1 MRCHDDEPRAFRRR
15 TSTPF
20 RDRVEAF
27 WAQKKVQNVIIT
39 LILINA
45 SLLGMETSPRIMA
58 SWGEIITRLD
68 HAILAVF
75 VIEIVSLLF
84 ARGWRFF
91 KDPWC
96 VFDFIVVGIALI
108 PASGPFA
115 VLRAL
120 RVLRVL
126 RLISK
131 IPSIRKVV
139 SALLGS
145 LPGMASVFGLVMI
158 LFYVYAVI
166 ATKLFG
172 QSFPDLFGDLGMSFF
187 TLFQVMTLEA
197 WAGGV
202 ARPIMEVYPYAWIFF
217 ILFILTATFT
227 VLNLFV
233 AVIVNSLNTLH
244 NEEESDKGNDMQT
257 MRHELELMR
266 RDVKE
271 LREHLLKDRDR
282 HV

>member
-1 MRCHDDEPRAFRRR
+1 MTTISLERSSEGTVTLGLKHRI
-15 TSTPF
+15 
-20 RDRVEAF
+20 EAF
-27 WAQKKVQNVIIT
+27 WALKSVQNGVIA

-45 SLLGMETSPRIMA
+45 VLLGMETSPRIMA
-58 SWGEIITRLD
+58 SWGKLITTLD
-68 HAILAVF
+68 HAILTVF
-75 VIEIVSLLF
+75 VVEIASLLF

-91 KDPWC
+91 KDPWS
-96 VFDFIVVGIALI
+96 VFDFVVVGIALI

-115 VLRAL
+115 VLRSL

-139 SALLGS
+139 GALLGA

-158 LFYVYAVI
+158 LFYVNAVI

-172 QSFPDLFGDLGMSFF
+172 QDFPELFGNLGMSFF

-233 AVIVNSLNTLH
+233 AVIVNSLSSIH
-244 NEEESDKGNDMQT
+244 GQEESGKGNDIQT
-257 MRHELELMR
+257 MRNELELMR
-266 RDVKE
+266 REVSE
-271 LREHLLKDRDR
+271 LRKYLLENKNDR
-282 HV
+282 V

>member
-1 MRCHDDEPRAFRRR
+1 MTVSLEPSSEGTVTLGLKHRI
-15 TSTPF
+15 
-20 RDRVEAF
+20 EAF
-27 WAQKKVQNVIIT
+27 WALKSVQNVVIA

-45 SLLGMETSPRIMA
+45 VLLGMETSPRIMA
-58 SWGEIITRLD
+58 SWGKLITTLD
-68 HAILAVF
+68 HAILTVF
-75 VIEIVSLLF
+75 VVEIASLLF

-91 KDPWC
+91 KDPWS
-96 VFDFIVVGIALI
+96 VFDFVVVGIALI

-115 VLRAL
+115 VLRSL

-139 SALLGS
+139 GALLGA
-145 LPGMASVFGLVMI
+145 LPGMASVFALVMI
-158 LFYVYAVI
+158 LFYVNAVI

-172 QSFPDLFGDLGMSFF
+172 QDFPELFGNLGLTFF

-233 AVIVNSLNTLH
+233 AVIVNSLNAIH
-244 NEEESDKGNDMQT
+244 GQEESSKENDMQT
-257 MRHELELMR
+257 MRNELELMR
-266 RDVKE
+266 REVNE
-271 LREHLLKDRDR
+271 LRKHLLENRND

>member
-1 MRCHDDEPRAFRRR
+1 MTASVQPSAEGVSPP
-15 TSTPF
+15 SLKE
-20 RDRVEAF
+20 RVEAF
-27 WAQKKVQNVIIT
+27 WAQKRVQNVIIS
-39 LILINA
+39 LILVNA
-45 SLLGMETSPRIMA
+45 ALLGMETSPGIMA
-58 SWGEIITRLD
+58 SWGDIIHKLD
-68 HAILAVF
+68 LAILTVF
-75 VIEIVSLLF
+75 VVEIASLLY

-91 KDPWC
+91 TDPWC

-126 RLISK
+126 RLINK

-139 SALLGS
+139 GALLGA
-145 LPGMASVFGLVMI
+145 LPGMTSVFGLVMI

-172 QSFPDLFGDLGMSFF
+172 QDFPELFGDLGRSFF

-202 ARPIMEVYPYAWIFF
+202 ARPVMELYPYAWIFF
-217 ILFILTATFT
+217 IIFILTATFT

-233 AVIVNSLNTLH
+233 AVIVNSLNTIH
-244 NEEESDKGNDMQT
+244 GEEESDKGNDLET
-257 MRHELELMR
+257 MRRELKLMR
-266 RDVKE
+266 QDVKE
-271 LREHLLKDRDR
+271 IRDHLLKAKDKD
-282 HV
+282 V

>member
-1 MRCHDDEPRAFRRR
+1 MTISLEPSSEGTVTLGLKHRI
-15 TSTPF
+15 
-20 RDRVEAF
+20 EAF
-27 WAQKKVQNVIIT
+27 WALKSVQNVVIA

-45 SLLGMETSPRIMA
+45 VLLGMETSPRIMA
-58 SWGEIITRLD
+58 SWGKLITTLD
-68 HAILAVF
+68 HAILTVF
-75 VIEIVSLLF
+75 VVEIASLLF

-91 KDPWC
+91 KDPWS
-96 VFDFIVVGIALI
+96 VFDFVVVGIALI

-115 VLRAL
+115 VLRSL

-139 SALLGS
+139 GALLGA

-158 LFYVYAVI
+158 LFYVNAVI

-172 QSFPDLFGDLGMSFF
+172 QDFPELFGNLGLTFF

-202 ARPIMEVYPYAWIFF
+202 ARPVMEIYPYAWIFF

-233 AVIVNSLNTLH
+233 AVIVNSLNAIH
-244 NEEESDKGNDMQT
+244 GQEESSKGNDMQT
-257 MRHELELMR
+257 MRNELELMR
-266 RDVKE
+266 REVSE
-271 LREHLLKDRDR
+271 LREHLLENRNH

>member
-1 MRCHDDEPRAFRRR
+1 MTISLEPSSEGTVTLGLKHRI
-15 TSTPF
+15 
-20 RDRVEAF
+20 EAF
-27 WAQKKVQNVIIT
+27 WALKSIQNVVIA

-45 SLLGMETSPRIMA
+45 VLLGMETSPRIMA
-58 SWGEIITRLD
+58 SWGKLITTLY
-68 HAILAVF
+68 HAILTVF
-75 VIEIVSLLF
+75 VVEIASLLF

-91 KDPWC
+91 KDPWS
-96 VFDFIVVGIALI
+96 VFDFVVVGIALI

-115 VLRAL
+115 VLRSL

-139 SALLGS
+139 GALLGA
-145 LPGMASVFGLVMI
+145 LPGMASVFALVMI
-158 LFYVYAVI
+158 LFYVNAVI

-172 QSFPDLFGDLGMSFF
+172 QDFPELFGNLGMSFF
-187 TLFQVMTLEA
+187 TLFQVMTLEG

-233 AVIVNSLNTLH
+233 AVIVNSLNAIH
-244 NEEESDKGNDMQT
+244 GQEESSKGNDMQT
-257 MRHELELMR
+257 MRNELELMR
-266 RDVKE
+266 REVSE
-271 LREHLLKDRDR
+271 LRKHLLENRNH

>member
-1 MRCHDDEPRAFRRR
+1 
-15 TSTPF
+15 
-20 RDRVEAF
+20 
-27 WAQKKVQNVIIT
+27 
-39 LILINA
+39 
-45 SLLGMETSPRIMA
+45 
-58 SWGEIITRLD
+58 
-68 HAILAVF
+68 
-75 VIEIVSLLF
+75 
-84 ARGWRFF
+84 
-91 KDPWC
+91 
-96 VFDFIVVGIALI
+96 
-108 PASGPFA
+108 
-115 VLRAL
+115 
-120 RVLRVL
+120 
-126 RLISK
+126 
-131 IPSIRKVV
+131 
-139 SALLGS
+139 
-145 LPGMASVFGLVMI
+145 
-158 LFYVYAVI
+158 
-166 ATKLFG
+166 
-172 QSFPDLFGDLGMSFF
+172 MSFF

-257 MRHELELMR
+257 MRHELDLMR

>member
-1 MRCHDDEPRAFRRR
+1 MTISLEPSSEGTVTLGLKHRI
-15 TSTPF
+15 
-20 RDRVEAF
+20 EAF
-27 WAQKKVQNVIIT
+27 WALKSVQNVVIA

-45 SLLGMETSPRIMA
+45 VLLGMETSPRIMA
-58 SWGEIITRLD
+58 SWGKLITTLD
-68 HAILAVF
+68 HAILTVF
-75 VIEIVSLLF
+75 VVEIASLLF
-84 ARGWRFF
+84 ARSWRFF
-91 KDPWC
+91 KDPWS
-96 VFDFIVVGIALI
+96 VFDFVVVGIALI

-115 VLRAL
+115 VLRSL

-139 SALLGS
+139 GALLGA
-145 LPGMASVFGLVMI
+145 LPGMASVFALVMI
-158 LFYVYAVI
+158 LFYVNAVI

-172 QSFPDLFGDLGMSFF
+172 QDFPELFGNLGMSFF

-233 AVIVNSLNTLH
+233 AVIVNSLNAIH
-244 NEEESDKGNDMQT
+244 GQEESSKGNDIQT
-257 MRHELELMR
+257 MRNELELMR
-266 RDVKE
+266 RDVSE
-271 LREHLLKDRDR
+271 LRKHLLENRNH

>member
-1 MRCHDDEPRAFRRR
+1 VDVVPLDLK
-15 TSTPF
+15 
-20 RDRVEAF
+20 DRVEAF
-27 WAQKKVQNVIIT
+27 WAQRWVQDVIIG
-39 LILINA
+39 LILVNA
-45 SLLGMETSPRIMA
+45 MLLGMETSPEIMEN
-58 SWGEIITRLD
+58 WGSIISTLD
-68 HAILAVF
+68 HSILAVF
-75 VIEIVSLLF
+75 VVEIACLLF
-84 ARGWRFF
+84 ARGWQFF
-91 KDPWC
+91 KEPWC
-96 VFDFIVVGIALI
+96 VFDFIVVGIALV
-108 PASGPFA
+108 PNSGPFA

-126 RLISK
+126 RLINK

-139 SALLGS
+139 AALLGA
-145 LPGMASVFGLVMI
+145 LPGMASVFGLVLI

-172 QSFPDLFGDLGMSFF
+172 IDFPELFGNLGLSLF

-233 AVIVNSLNTLH
+233 AVIVNSLNTIH
-244 NEEESDKGNDMQT
+244 GEEELDKGND
-257 MRHELELMR
+257 LETIR
-266 RDVKE
+266 KE
-271 LREHLLKDRDR
+271 LSSMHQDIKDLQRYF
-282 HV
+282 VKYEGPPNNV

>member
-1 MRCHDDEPRAFRRR
+1 MTISLEPSSEGTVTLGLKHRI
-15 TSTPF
+15 
-20 RDRVEAF
+20 EAF
-27 WAQKKVQNVIIT
+27 WALKSVQNVVIA

-45 SLLGMETSPRIMA
+45 VLLGMETSPRIMA
-58 SWGEIITRLD
+58 SWGKLITTLD
-68 HAILAVF
+68 HAILTVF
-75 VIEIVSLLF
+75 VVEIASLLF

-91 KDPWC
+91 KDPWS
-96 VFDFIVVGIALI
+96 VFDFVVIGIALI

-115 VLRAL
+115 VLRSL

-139 SALLGS
+139 GALLGA
-145 LPGMASVFGLVMI
+145 LPGMASVFALVMI
-158 LFYVYAVI
+158 LFYVNAVI

-172 QSFPDLFGDLGMSFF
+172 QDFPELFGNLGMSFF

-233 AVIVNSLNTLH
+233 AVIVNSLNAIH
-244 NEEESDKGNDMQT
+244 GQEESSKGNDMQT
-257 MRHELELMR
+257 MRNELELMR
-266 RDVKE
+266 REVSE
-271 LREHLLKDRDR
+271 LRKHLLENRND

>member
-1 MRCHDDEPRAFRRR
+1 MTISLEPSSEGTVTLGLKHRI
-15 TSTPF
+15 
-20 RDRVEAF
+20 EAF
-27 WAQKKVQNVIIT
+27 WALKSVQNVVIA

-45 SLLGMETSPRIMA
+45 VLLGMETSPRIMA
-58 SWGEIITRLD
+58 SWGKLITTLD
-68 HAILAVF
+68 HAILTVF
-75 VIEIVSLLF
+75 VVEIASLLF

-91 KDPWC
+91 KDPWS
-96 VFDFIVVGIALI
+96 VFDFVVVGIALI

-115 VLRAL
+115 VLRSL

-139 SALLGS
+139 GALLGA

-158 LFYVYAVI
+158 LFYVNAVI

-172 QSFPDLFGDLGMSFF
+172 QDFPELFGNLGMSFF

-233 AVIVNSLNTLH
+233 AVIVNSLNAIH
-244 NEEESDKGNDMQT
+244 GQEESSKGNDMQT
-257 MRHELELMR
+257 MRNELELMR
-266 RDVKE
+266 REVSE
-271 LREHLLKDRDR
+271 LRKHLLENRND

>member
-1 MRCHDDEPRAFRRR
+1 MTISLEPSSEGTVTLGLKHRI
-15 TSTPF
+15 
-20 RDRVEAF
+20 EAF
-27 WAQKKVQNVIIT
+27 WALKSVQNVVIA

-45 SLLGMETSPRIMA
+45 VLLGMETSPRIMA
-58 SWGEIITRLD
+58 SWGKLITTLD
-68 HAILAVF
+68 HAILTVF
-75 VIEIVSLLF
+75 VVEIASLLF
-84 ARGWRFF
+84 ARSWRFF
-91 KDPWC
+91 KDPWS
-96 VFDFIVVGIALI
+96 VFDFVVVGIALI

-115 VLRAL
+115 VLRSL

-139 SALLGS
+139 GALLGA

-158 LFYVYAVI
+158 LFYVNAVI

-172 QSFPDLFGDLGMSFF
+172 QDFPELFGNLGMSFF

-233 AVIVNSLNTLH
+233 AVIVNSLNAIH
-244 NEEESDKGNDMQT
+244 GQEESSKGNDMQT
-257 MRHELELMR
+257 MRNELELMR
-266 RDVKE
+266 REVSE
-271 LREHLLKDRDR
+271 LRKHLLENRND

>member
-1 MRCHDDEPRAFRRR
+1 MTISLEPSSEGTVTLGLKHRI
-15 TSTPF
+15 
-20 RDRVEAF
+20 EAF
-27 WAQKKVQNVIIT
+27 WALKSVQNVVIA

-45 SLLGMETSPRIMA
+45 VLLGMETSPRIMA
-58 SWGEIITRLD
+58 SWGKLITTLD
-68 HAILAVF
+68 HAILTVF
-75 VIEIVSLLF
+75 VVEIASLLF

-91 KDPWC
+91 KDPWS
-96 VFDFIVVGIALI
+96 VFDFVVVGIALI

-115 VLRAL
+115 VLRSL

-139 SALLGS
+139 GALLGA
-145 LPGMASVFGLVMI
+145 LPGMASVFALVMI
-158 LFYVYAVI
+158 LFYVNAVI

-172 QSFPDLFGDLGMSFF
+172 QDFPELFGNLGMSFF

-202 ARPIMEVYPYAWIFF
+202 ARPVMEIYPYAWIFF

-233 AVIVNSLNTLH
+233 AVIVNSLNAIH
-244 NEEESDKGNDMQT
+244 GQEESSKGNDIQT
-257 MRHELELMR
+257 MRNELELMR
-266 RDVKE
+266 RDVSE
-271 LREHLLKDRDR
+271 LRKHLLENRND

>member
-1 MRCHDDEPRAFRRR
+1 M
-15 TSTPF
+15 TSSLESSSEGAAPLGLKH
-20 RDRVEAF
+20 RIEAF
-27 WAQKKVQNVIIT
+27 WALKRVQNIVIA
-39 LILINA
+39 LILMNA
-45 SLLGMETSPRIMA
+45 ALLGMETSPRIMA
-58 SWGEIITRLD
+58 SWGKLITTLD
-68 HAILAVF
+68 HAILTVF
-75 VIEIVSLLF
+75 VIEIASLLF

-91 KDPWC
+91 KDPWS
-96 VFDFIVVGIALI
+96 VFDFVVVGIALI

-115 VLRAL
+115 VLRSL

-139 SALLGS
+139 GALLGA

-158 LFYVYAVI
+158 LFYVNAVI

-172 QSFPDLFGDLGMSFF
+172 QDFPELFGNLGLTFF

-233 AVIVNSLNTLH
+233 AVIVNSLNSIH
-244 NEEESDKGNDMQT
+244 GQEESSKGNDIQT
-257 MRHELELMR
+257 MRNELELMR
-266 RDVKE
+266 RDVRE
-271 LREHLLKDRDR
+271 LREHLLKNRDG

>member
-1 MRCHDDEPRAFRRR
+1 MSISLEPSSEGAVTLGLKHRI
-15 TSTPF
+15 
-20 RDRVEAF
+20 EAF
-27 WAQKKVQNVIIT
+27 WALKSVQNVVIA

-45 SLLGMETSPRIMA
+45 VLLGMETSPRIMA
-58 SWGEIITRLD
+58 SWGKLITTLD
-68 HAILAVF
+68 HAILSVF
-75 VIEIVSLLF
+75 VIEITSLLF

-91 KDPWC
+91 KDPWS
-96 VFDFIVVGIALI
+96 VFDFVVVGIALI

-115 VLRAL
+115 VLRSL

-139 SALLGS
+139 GALLGA

-158 LFYVYAVI
+158 LFYVNAVI

-172 QSFPDLFGDLGMSFF
+172 QDFPDLFGNLGMSFF

-233 AVIVNSLNTLH
+233 AVIVNSLNAIH
-244 NEEESDKGNDMQT
+244 GQEESSKGNDMQT
-257 MRHELELMR
+257 MRNELELMR
-266 RDVKE
+266 REVSE
-271 LREHLLKDRDR
+271 LRKHLLENRND

>member
-1 MRCHDDEPRAFRRR
+1 MTISLEPSSEGTVTLGLKHRIE
-15 TSTPF
+15 
-20 RDRVEAF
+20 VF
-27 WAQKKVQNVIIT
+27 WALKSVQNVVIA

-45 SLLGMETSPRIMA
+45 VLLGMETSPRIMA
-58 SWGEIITRLD
+58 SWGKLITTLD
-68 HAILAVF
+68 HAILTVF
-75 VIEIVSLLF
+75 VVEIASLLF
-84 ARGWRFF
+84 ARSWRFF
-91 KDPWC
+91 KDPWS
-96 VFDFIVVGIALI
+96 VFDFVVVGIALI

-115 VLRAL
+115 VLRSL

-139 SALLGS
+139 GVLLGA
-145 LPGMASVFGLVMI
+145 LPGMASVFALVMI
-158 LFYVYAVI
+158 LFYVNAVI

-172 QSFPDLFGDLGMSFF
+172 QDFPELFGNLGMSFF

-233 AVIVNSLNTLH
+233 AVIVNSLNAIH
-244 NEEESDKGNDMQT
+244 GQEESSKGNDMQT
-257 MRHELELMR
+257 MRNELELMR
-266 RDVKE
+266 REVSE
-271 LREHLLKDRDR
+271 LRKHLLENRND

>member
-1 MRCHDDEPRAFRRR
+1 MTISLEPSSEGTVTLGLKHRI
-15 TSTPF
+15 
-20 RDRVEAF
+20 EAF
-27 WAQKKVQNVIIT
+27 WALKSVQNVVIALII
-39 LILINA
+39 INA
-45 SLLGMETSPRIMA
+45 VLLGMETSPRIMA
-58 SWGEIITRLD
+58 SWGKLITTLD
-68 HAILAVF
+68 HAILTVF
-75 VIEIVSLLF
+75 VVEIASLLF

-91 KDPWC
+91 KDPWS
-96 VFDFIVVGIALI
+96 VFDFVVVGIALI

-115 VLRAL
+115 VLRSL

-139 SALLGS
+139 GALLGA
-145 LPGMASVFGLVMI
+145 LPGMASVFALVMI
-158 LFYVYAVI
+158 LFYVNAVI

-172 QSFPDLFGDLGMSFF
+172 QDFPELFGNLGLTFF

-202 ARPIMEVYPYAWIFF
+202 ARPVMEIYPYAWIFF

-233 AVIVNSLNTLH
+233 AVIVNSLNAIH
-244 NEEESDKGNDMQT
+244 GQEESSKGNDIQT
-257 MRHELELMR
+257 MRNELELMR
-266 RDVKE
+266 RDVSE
-271 LREHLLKDRDR
+271 LRKHLLENRNH

>member
-1 MRCHDDEPRAFRRR
+1 MTISLEPSSEGTVTLGLKHRI
-15 TSTPF
+15 
-20 RDRVEAF
+20 EAF
-27 WAQKKVQNVIIT
+27 WALKSVQNVVIA

-45 SLLGMETSPRIMA
+45 VLLGMETSPRIMA
-58 SWGEIITRLD
+58 SWGKLITTLD
-68 HAILAVF
+68 HAILTVF
-75 VIEIVSLLF
+75 VVEIASLLF

-91 KDPWC
+91 KDPWS
-96 VFDFIVVGIALI
+96 VFDFVVVGIALI

-115 VLRAL
+115 VLRSL

-139 SALLGS
+139 GALLGA
-145 LPGMASVFGLVMI
+145 LPGMASVFALVMI
-158 LFYVYAVI
+158 LFYVNAVI

-172 QSFPDLFGDLGMSFF
+172 QDFPELFGNLGMSFF

-197 WAGGV
+197 WAWGV

-233 AVIVNSLNTLH
+233 AVIVNSLNAIH
-244 NEEESDKGNDMQT
+244 GQEESSKGNDMQT
-257 MRHELELMR
+257 MRNELELMR
-266 RDVKE
+266 REVSE
-271 LREHLLKDRDR
+271 LRKHLLENRNH

>member
-1 MRCHDDEPRAFRRR
+1 M
-15 TSTPF
+15 TSSLESSSEGAVPLGLKH
-20 RDRVEAF
+20 RIEAF
-27 WAQKKVQNVIIT
+27 WALKRVQNVVIA

-45 SLLGMETSPRIMA
+45 ALLGMETSPRIMA
-58 SWGEIITRLD
+58 SWGKLITTLD
-68 HAILAVF
+68 HAILTVF
-75 VIEIVSLLF
+75 VVEIASLLF

-91 KDPWC
+91 KDPWS
-96 VFDFIVVGIALI
+96 VFDFVVVGIALI

-115 VLRAL
+115 VLRSL

-139 SALLGS
+139 GALLGA
-145 LPGMASVFGLVMI
+145 LPGMASVFALVMI
-158 LFYVYAVI
+158 LFYVNAVI

-172 QSFPDLFGDLGMSFF
+172 QDFPELFGNLGLTFF

-202 ARPIMEVYPYAWIFF
+202 ARPVMEIYPYAWIFF

-233 AVIVNSLNTLH
+233 AVIVNSLNAIH
-244 NEEESDKGNDMQT
+244 GQEESSKGNDMQT
-257 MRHELELMR
+257 MRNELELMR
-266 RDVKE
+266 REVSE
-271 LREHLLKDRDR
+271 LRKHLLENRND

>member
-1 MRCHDDEPRAFRRR
+1 MTISLEPSSEGTVTLGLKHRI
-15 TSTPF
+15 
-20 RDRVEAF
+20 EAF
-27 WAQKKVQNVIIT
+27 WALKSVQNVVIA

-45 SLLGMETSPRIMA
+45 VLLGMETSPRIMA
-58 SWGEIITRLD
+58 SWGKLITTLD
-68 HAILAVF
+68 HAILTVF
-75 VIEIVSLLF
+75 VVEIASLLF
-84 ARGWRFF
+84 ARSWRFF
-91 KDPWC
+91 KDPWS
-96 VFDFIVVGIALI
+96 VFDFVVVGIALI

-115 VLRAL
+115 VLRSL

-139 SALLGS
+139 GALLGA
-145 LPGMASVFGLVMI
+145 LPGMASVFALVMI
-158 LFYVYAVI
+158 LFYVNAVI

-172 QSFPDLFGDLGMSFF
+172 QDFPELFGNLGMSFF

-233 AVIVNSLNTLH
+233 AVIVNSLNAIH
-244 NEEESDKGNDMQT
+244 GQEESSKGNDMQT
-257 MRHELELMR
+257 MRNELELMR
-266 RDVKE
+266 REVSE
-271 LREHLLKDRDR
+271 LRKHLLENRNDR
-282 HV
+282 V

>member
-1 MRCHDDEPRAFRRR
+1 MTISLEPSSEG
-15 TSTPF
+15 TVTLGLKHQI
-20 RDRVEAF
+20 EAF
-27 WAQKKVQNVIIT
+27 WALKSVQNVVIA

-45 SLLGMETSPRIMA
+45 VLLGMETSPRIMA
-58 SWGEIITRLD
+58 SWGKLITTLD
-68 HAILAVF
+68 HAILTVF
-75 VIEIVSLLF
+75 VVEIASLLF

-91 KDPWC
+91 KDPWS
-96 VFDFIVVGIALI
+96 VFDFVVVGIALI

-115 VLRAL
+115 VLRSL

-139 SALLGS
+139 GALLGA
-145 LPGMASVFGLVMI
+145 LPGMASVFALVMI
-158 LFYVYAVI
+158 LFYVNAVI

-172 QSFPDLFGDLGMSFF
+172 QDFPELFGNLGLTFF

-202 ARPIMEVYPYAWIFF
+202 ARPVMEIYPYAWIFF

-233 AVIVNSLNTLH
+233 AVIVNSLNAIH
-244 NEEESDKGNDMQT
+244 GQEESSKGNDMQT
-257 MRHELELMR
+257 MRNELELMR
-266 RDVKE
+266 REVSE
-271 LREHLLKDRDR
+271 LRKHLLENRND

>member
-1 MRCHDDEPRAFRRR
+1 MTISLEPSSEGTVTLGLKHRI
-15 TSTPF
+15 
-20 RDRVEAF
+20 EAF
-27 WAQKKVQNVIIT
+27 WALKSVQNVVIA

-45 SLLGMETSPRIMA
+45 VLLGMETSPRIMA
-58 SWGEIITRLD
+58 SWGKLITTLD
-68 HAILAVF
+68 HAILTVF
-75 VIEIVSLLF
+75 VVEIASLLF

-91 KDPWC
+91 KDPWS
-96 VFDFIVVGIALI
+96 VFDFVVVGIALI

-115 VLRAL
+115 VLRSL

-139 SALLGS
+139 GALLGA
-145 LPGMASVFGLVMI
+145 LPGMASVFALVMI
-158 LFYVYAVI
+158 LFYVNAVI

-172 QSFPDLFGDLGMSFF
+172 QDFPELFGNLGLTFF

-202 ARPIMEVYPYAWIFF
+202 ARPVMEIYPYAWIFF

-233 AVIVNSLNTLH
+233 AVIVNSLNAIH
-244 NEEESDKGNDMQT
+244 GQEESSKGNDMQT
-257 MRHELELMR
+257 MRNELELMR
-266 RDVKE
+266 REVSE
-271 LREHLLKDRDR
+271 LRKHLLENRND

>member
-1 MRCHDDEPRAFRRR
+1 MTISLEPSSEGTVTLGLKHRI
-15 TSTPF
+15 
-20 RDRVEAF
+20 EAF
-27 WAQKKVQNVIIT
+27 WALKSVQNVVIA

-45 SLLGMETSPRIMA
+45 VLLGMETSARIMA
-58 SWGEIITRLD
+58 SWGKLITTLD
-68 HAILAVF
+68 HAILTVF
-75 VIEIVSLLF
+75 VVEIASLLF
-84 ARGWRFF
+84 ARSWRFF
-91 KDPWC
+91 KDPWS
-96 VFDFIVVGIALI
+96 VFDFVVVGIALI

-115 VLRAL
+115 VLRSL

-139 SALLGS
+139 GALLGA
-145 LPGMASVFGLVMI
+145 LPGMASVFALVMI
-158 LFYVYAVI
+158 LFYVNAVI

-172 QSFPDLFGDLGMSFF
+172 QDFPELFGNLGMSFF

-202 ARPIMEVYPYAWIFF
+202 ARPVMEIYPYAWIFF

-233 AVIVNSLNTLH
+233 AVIVNSLNAIH
-244 NEEESDKGNDMQT
+244 GQEESSKGNDMQT
-257 MRHELELMR
+257 MRNELELMR
-266 RDVKE
+266 REVSE
-271 LREHLLKDRDR
+271 LRKHLLENRND

>member
-1 MRCHDDEPRAFRRR
+1 MTISLEPSSEGTVTLGLKHRI
-15 TSTPF
+15 
-20 RDRVEAF
+20 EAF
-27 WAQKKVQNVIIT
+27 WALKSVQNVVIA

-45 SLLGMETSPRIMA
+45 VLLGMETSPRIMA
-58 SWGEIITRLD
+58 SWGKLITTLD
-68 HAILAVF
+68 HAILTVF
-75 VIEIVSLLF
+75 VVEIASLLF

-91 KDPWC
+91 KDPWS
-96 VFDFIVVGIALI
+96 VFDFVVVGIALI

-115 VLRAL
+115 VLRSL

-139 SALLGS
+139 GALLGA
-145 LPGMASVFGLVMI
+145 LPGMASVFALVMI
-158 LFYVYAVI
+158 LFYVNAVI

-172 QSFPDLFGDLGMSFF
+172 QDFPELFGNLGLTFF

-202 ARPIMEVYPYAWIFF
+202 ARPVMEIYPYAWIFF

-233 AVIVNSLNTLH
+233 AVIVNSLNAIH
-244 NEEESDKGNDMQT
+244 GQEESSKGNDIQT
-257 MRHELELMR
+257 MRNELELMR
-266 RDVKE
+266 REVSE
-271 LREHLLKDRDR
+271 LRKHLLENRNH

>member
-1 MRCHDDEPRAFRRR
+1 MTISLEPSSEGTVTLGLKHRI
-15 TSTPF
+15 
-20 RDRVEAF
+20 EAF
-27 WAQKKVQNVIIT
+27 WALKSIQNVVIA

-45 SLLGMETSPRIMA
+45 VLLGMETSPRIMA
-58 SWGEIITRLD
+58 SWGKLITTLD
-68 HAILAVF
+68 HAILTVF
-75 VIEIVSLLF
+75 VVEIASLLF
-84 ARGWRFF
+84 ARSWRFF
-91 KDPWC
+91 KDPWS
-96 VFDFIVVGIALI
+96 VFDFVVVGIALI

-115 VLRAL
+115 VLRSL

-139 SALLGS
+139 GALLGA
-145 LPGMASVFGLVMI
+145 LPGMASVFALVMI
-158 LFYVYAVI
+158 LFYVNAVI

-172 QSFPDLFGDLGMSFF
+172 QDFPELFGNLGMSFF

-233 AVIVNSLNTLH
+233 AVIVNSLNAIH
-244 NEEESDKGNDMQT
+244 GQEESSKGNDMQT
-257 MRHELELMR
+257 MRNELELMR
-266 RDVKE
+266 REVSE
-271 LREHLLKDRDR
+271 LRKHLLENRND

>member
-1 MRCHDDEPRAFRRR
+1 MTISLEPSSEGTVTLGLKHRI
-15 TSTPF
+15 
-20 RDRVEAF
+20 EAF
-27 WAQKKVQNVIIT
+27 WALKSVQNVVIA

-45 SLLGMETSPRIMA
+45 VLLGMETSPRIMA
-58 SWGEIITRLD
+58 SWGKLITTLD
-68 HAILAVF
+68 HAILTVF
-75 VIEIVSLLF
+75 VVEIASLLF
-84 ARGWRFF
+84 ARSWRFF
-91 KDPWC
+91 KDPWS
-96 VFDFIVVGIALI
+96 VFDFVVVGIALI

-115 VLRAL
+115 VLRSL

-139 SALLGS
+139 GALLGA
-145 LPGMASVFGLVMI
+145 LPGMASVFALVMI
-158 LFYVYAVI
+158 LFYVNAVI

-172 QSFPDLFGDLGMSFF
+172 QDFPELFGNLGMSFF

-202 ARPIMEVYPYAWIFF
+202 ARPVMEIYPYAWIFF

-233 AVIVNSLNTLH
+233 AVIVNSLNAIH
-244 NEEESDKGNDMQT
+244 GQEESSKGNDMQT
-257 MRHELELMR
+257 MRNELELMR
-266 RDVKE
+266 REVSE
-271 LREHLLKDRDR
+271 LRKHLLENRND

>member
-1 MRCHDDEPRAFRRR
+1 MTTISLERSSEGTVTLGLKHRI
-15 TSTPF
+15 
-20 RDRVEAF
+20 EAF
-27 WAQKKVQNVIIT
+27 WALKSVQNGVIA

-45 SLLGMETSPRIMA
+45 VLLGMETSPRIMA
-58 SWGEIITRLD
+58 SWGKLITTLD
-68 HAILAVF
+68 HAILTVF
-75 VIEIVSLLF
+75 VVEIASLLF

-91 KDPWC
+91 KDPWS
-96 VFDFIVVGIALI
+96 VFDFVVVGIALI

-115 VLRAL
+115 VLRSL

-139 SALLGS
+139 DALLGA

-158 LFYVYAVI
+158 LFYVNAVI

-172 QSFPDLFGDLGMSFF
+172 QDFPELFGNLGMSFF

-233 AVIVNSLNTLH
+233 AVIVNSLSSIH
-244 NEEESDKGNDMQT
+244 GQEESGKGNDIQT
-257 MRHELELMR
+257 MRNELELMR
-266 RDVKE
+266 REVSE
-271 LREHLLKDRDR
+271 LRKYLLENKNDR
-282 HV
+282 V

>member
-1 MRCHDDEPRAFRRR
+1 MTISLEPSSEGTVTLGLKHRI
-15 TSTPF
+15 
-20 RDRVEAF
+20 EAF
-27 WAQKKVQNVIIT
+27 WALKSVQNVVIA

-45 SLLGMETSPRIMA
+45 VLLGMETSPRIMA
-58 SWGEIITRLD
+58 SWGKLITTLD
-68 HAILAVF
+68 HAILTVF
-75 VIEIVSLLF
+75 VVEIASLLF

-91 KDPWC
+91 KDPWS
-96 VFDFIVVGIALI
+96 VFDFVVVGIALI

-115 VLRAL
+115 VLRSL

-139 SALLGS
+139 GALLGA
-145 LPGMASVFGLVMI
+145 LPGMASVFALVMI
-158 LFYVYAVI
+158 LFYVNAVI

-172 QSFPDLFGDLGMSFF
+172 QDFPELFGNLGMSFF

-233 AVIVNSLNTLH
+233 AVIVNSLNAIH
-244 NEEESDKGNDMQT
+244 GQEESSKGNDMQT
-257 MRHELELMR
+257 MRNELELMR
-266 RDVKE
+266 REVSE
-271 LREHLLKDRDR
+271 LRKHLLENRNH

>member
-1 MRCHDDEPRAFRRR
+1 MTISLEPSSEGTVTLGLKHRI
-15 TSTPF
+15 
-20 RDRVEAF
+20 EAF
-27 WAQKKVQNVIIT
+27 WALKSVQNVVIA

-45 SLLGMETSPRIMA
+45 VLLGMETSPRIMA
-58 SWGEIITRLD
+58 SWGKLITTLD
-68 HAILAVF
+68 HAILTVF
-75 VIEIVSLLF
+75 VVEIASLLF

-91 KDPWC
+91 KDPWS
-96 VFDFIVVGIALI
+96 VFDFVVVGIALI

-115 VLRAL
+115 VLRSL

-139 SALLGS
+139 GALLGA
-145 LPGMASVFGLVMI
+145 LPGMASVFALVMI
-158 LFYVYAVI
+158 LFYVNAVI

-172 QSFPDLFGDLGMSFF
+172 QDFPELFGNLGMSFF

-233 AVIVNSLNTLH
+233 AVIVNSLNAIH
-244 NEEESDKGNDMQT
+244 GQEESSKGNDMQT
-257 MRHELELMR
+257 MRNELELMR
-266 RDVKE
+266 REVSE
-271 LREHLLKDRDR
+271 LRKHLLENRNDR
-282 HV
+282 V

>member
-1 MRCHDDEPRAFRRR
+1 MTISLEPSSEGTVTLGLKHRI
-15 TSTPF
+15 
-20 RDRVEAF
+20 EAF
-27 WAQKKVQNVIIT
+27 WALKSVQNVVIA

-45 SLLGMETSPRIMA
+45 VLLGMETSPRIMA
-58 SWGEIITRLD
+58 SWGKLITTLD
-68 HAILAVF
+68 HAILTVF
-75 VIEIVSLLF
+75 VVEIASLLF

-91 KDPWC
+91 KDPWS
-96 VFDFIVVGIALI
+96 VFDFVVVGIALI

-115 VLRAL
+115 VLRSL

-139 SALLGS
+139 GALLGA
-145 LPGMASVFGLVMI
+145 LPGMASVFALVMI
-158 LFYVYAVI
+158 LFYVNAVI

-172 QSFPDLFGDLGMSFF
+172 QDFPELFGNLGLTFF

-202 ARPIMEVYPYAWIFF
+202 ARPVMEIYPYAWIFF

-233 AVIVNSLNTLH
+233 AVIVNSLNAIH
-244 NEEESDKGNDMQT
+244 GQEESSKGNDIQT
-257 MRHELELMR
+257 MRNELELMR
-266 RDVKE
+266 RDVSE
-271 LREHLLKDRDR
+271 LRKHLLENRNH

>member
-1 MRCHDDEPRAFRRR
+1 MTISLEPSSEGAVPLGLKHRI
-15 TSTPF
+15 
-20 RDRVEAF
+20 EAF
-27 WAQKKVQNVIIT
+27 WALKRVQNVVIA

-45 SLLGMETSPRIMA
+45 ALLGMETSPRIMA
-58 SWGEIITRLD
+58 SWGKLITTLD
-68 HAILAVF
+68 HAILTVF
-75 VIEIVSLLF
+75 VVEIASLLF

-91 KDPWC
+91 KDPWS
-96 VFDFIVVGIALI
+96 VFDFVVVGIALI

-115 VLRAL
+115 VLRSL

-139 SALLGS
+139 GALLGA

-158 LFYVYAVI
+158 LFYVNAVI

-172 QSFPDLFGDLGMSFF
+172 QDFPELFGNLGMSFF

-233 AVIVNSLNTLH
+233 AVIVNSLNAIH
-244 NEEESDKGNDMQT
+244 GQEESSKGNDMQT
-257 MRHELELMR
+257 MRNELELMR
-266 RDVKE
+266 REVSE
-271 LREHLLKDRDR
+271 LRKHLLENRND

>member
-1 MRCHDDEPRAFRRR
+1 MTISLEPSSEGTVTLGLKHRI
-15 TSTPF
+15 
-20 RDRVEAF
+20 EAF
-27 WAQKKVQNVIIT
+27 WALKSVQNVVIA

-45 SLLGMETSPRIMA
+45 VLLGMETSPRIMA
-58 SWGEIITRLD
+58 SWGKLITTLD
-68 HAILAVF
+68 HAILTVF
-75 VIEIVSLLF
+75 VVEIASLLF

-91 KDPWC
+91 KDPWS
-96 VFDFIVVGIALI
+96 VFDFVVVGIALI

-115 VLRAL
+115 VLRSL

-139 SALLGS
+139 GALLGA
-145 LPGMASVFGLVMI
+145 LPGMASVFALVMI
-158 LFYVYAVI
+158 LFYVNAVI

-172 QSFPDLFGDLGMSFF
+172 QDFPELFGNLGMSFF

-202 ARPIMEVYPYAWIFF
+202 ARPVMEIYPYAWIFF

-233 AVIVNSLNTLH
+233 AVIVNSLNAIH
-244 NEEESDKGNDMQT
+244 GQEESSKGNDMQT
-257 MRHELELMR
+257 MRNELELMR
-266 RDVKE
+266 REVSE
-271 LREHLLKDRDR
+271 LRKHLLENRND

>member
-1 MRCHDDEPRAFRRR
+1 M
-15 TSTPF
+15 TSSLESSSEGAVPLGLKH
-20 RDRVEAF
+20 RIEAF
-27 WAQKKVQNVIIT
+27 WALKRVQNVVIA

-45 SLLGMETSPRIMA
+45 ALLGMETSPRIMA
-58 SWGEIITRLD
+58 SWGKLITTLD
-68 HAILAVF
+68 HAILTVF
-75 VIEIVSLLF
+75 VVEIASLLF

-91 KDPWC
+91 KDPWS
-96 VFDFIVVGIALI
+96 VFDFVVVGIALI

-115 VLRAL
+115 VLRSL

-139 SALLGS
+139 GALLGA

-158 LFYVYAVI
+158 LFYVNAVI

-172 QSFPDLFGDLGMSFF
+172 QDFPELFGNLGMSFF

-233 AVIVNSLNTLH
+233 AVIVNSLNAIH
-244 NEEESDKGNDMQT
+244 GQEESSKGNDMQT
-257 MRHELELMR
+257 MRNELELMR
-266 RDVKE
+266 REVSE
-271 LREHLLKDRDR
+271 LRKHLLENRND

>member
-1 MRCHDDEPRAFRRR
+1 MTASVQPSAEGVSPP
-15 TSTPF
+15 SLKE
-20 RDRVEAF
+20 RVEAF
-27 WAQKKVQNVIIT
+27 WAQKRVQNVIIS
-39 LILINA
+39 LILVNA
-45 SLLGMETSPRIMA
+45 ALLGMETSPSIMV
-58 SWGEIITRLD
+58 SWGDIIHKLD
-68 HAILAVF
+68 LAILTVF
-75 VIEIVSLLF
+75 VVEIVSLLY

-115 VLRAL
+115 VLRSL

-126 RLISK
+126 RLINK
-131 IPSIRKVV
+131 VPSIRKVV
-139 SALLGS
+139 AALLGA
-145 LPGMASVFGLVMI
+145 LPGMTSVFGLVMI

-172 QSFPDLFGDLGMSFF
+172 QDFPELFGDLGMSFF

-233 AVIVNSLNTLH
+233 AVIVNSLNAIH
-244 NEEESDKGNDMQT
+244 GEEESDKGNDMET
-257 MRHELELMR
+257 IRRELELMR
-266 RDVKE
+266 QDVKD
-271 LREHLLKDRDR
+271 LRDHLLQSKDKN
-282 HV
+282 V

>member
-1 MRCHDDEPRAFRRR
+1 M
-15 TSTPF
+15 TSSLESSSEGAVPLGLKH
-20 RDRVEAF
+20 RIEAF
-27 WAQKKVQNVIIT
+27 WALKRVQNVVIA

-45 SLLGMETSPRIMA
+45 ALLGMETSPRIMA
-58 SWGEIITRLD
+58 SWGKLITTLD
-68 HAILAVF
+68 HAILTVF
-75 VIEIVSLLF
+75 VIEIASLLF

-91 KDPWC
+91 KDPWS
-96 VFDFIVVGIALI
+96 VFDFVVVGIALI

-115 VLRAL
+115 VLRSL

-139 SALLGS
+139 GALLGA

-158 LFYVYAVI
+158 LFYVNAVI

-172 QSFPDLFGDLGMSFF
+172 QEFPELFGNLGVTFF

-233 AVIVNSLNTLH
+233 AVIVNSLNSIH
-244 NEEESDKGNDMQT
+244 GQEESGKGNDIQT
-257 MRHELELMR
+257 MRNELELMR
-266 RDVKE
+266 REVSE
-271 LREHLLKDRDR
+271 LRKHLLENRSD

>member
-1 MRCHDDEPRAFRRR
+1 MTISLEPSSEGTVTLGLKHRI
-15 TSTPF
+15 
-20 RDRVEAF
+20 EAF
-27 WAQKKVQNVIIT
+27 WALKSVQNVVIA

-45 SLLGMETSPRIMA
+45 VLLGMETSPRIMA
-58 SWGEIITRLD
+58 SWGKLITTLD
-68 HAILAVF
+68 HAILTVF
-75 VIEIVSLLF
+75 VVEIASLLF

-91 KDPWC
+91 KDPWS
-96 VFDFIVVGIALI
+96 VFDFVVVGIALI

-115 VLRAL
+115 VLRSL

-139 SALLGS
+139 GALLGA
-145 LPGMASVFGLVMI
+145 LPGMASVFALVMI
-158 LFYVYAVI
+158 LFYVNAVI

-172 QSFPDLFGDLGMSFF
+172 QDFPELFGNLGLTFF

-202 ARPIMEVYPYAWIFF
+202 ARPVMEIYPYAWIFF

-233 AVIVNSLNTLH
+233 AVIVNSLNAIH
-244 NEEESDKGNDMQT
+244 GQEESSKGNDMQT
-257 MRHELELMR
+257 MRNELELMR
-266 RDVKE
+266 REVSE
-271 LREHLLKDRDR
+271 LRKHLLENRNG

>member
-1 MRCHDDEPRAFRRR
+1 MTISLEPSSEGTVTLGLKHRI
-15 TSTPF
+15 
-20 RDRVEAF
+20 EAF
-27 WAQKKVQNVIIT
+27 WALKSVQNVVIA

-45 SLLGMETSPRIMA
+45 VLLGMETSPRIMA
-58 SWGEIITRLD
+58 SWGKLITTLD
-68 HAILAVF
+68 HAILTVF
-75 VIEIVSLLF
+75 VVEIASLLF
-84 ARGWRFF
+84 ARSWRFF
-91 KDPWC
+91 KDPWS
-96 VFDFIVVGIALI
+96 VFDFVVVGIALI

-115 VLRAL
+115 VLRSL

-139 SALLGS
+139 GALLGA
-145 LPGMASVFGLVMI
+145 LPGMASVFALVMI
-158 LFYVYAVI
+158 LFYVNAVI

-172 QSFPDLFGDLGMSFF
+172 QDFPELFGNLGLTFF

-202 ARPIMEVYPYAWIFF
+202 ARPVMEIYPYAWIFF

-233 AVIVNSLNTLH
+233 AVIVNSLNAIH
-244 NEEESDKGNDMQT
+244 GQEESSKGNDIQT
-257 MRHELELMR
+257 MRNELELMR
-266 RDVKE
+266 RDVSE
-271 LREHLLKDRDR
+271 LRKHLLENRNH